1 MSTPKTPLLLMK
13 DIEKSFYGVRVLDR
27 VSLDLFPGEV
37 LALLGENGAGKSTLI
52 KILNGDYQKD
62 GGEIFID
69 DQPVTIN
76 EPRDA
81 EALGIQMIYQEQ
93 HYAPELSVA
102 ENLLMGH
109 LPPRGSSPFTR
120 NVVDWKKA
128 YELADEQLRLLK
140 VNLDPRQFMLNLN
153 VVERQI
159 VEVVKALSAKAR
171 IIVMDEPTA
180 AFPPNEV
187 ALLFDSI
194 RALCAQNI
202 SIIYISH
209 RLDEIFQ
216 IAQRATVLRD
226 GKLVGTRIVGE
237 VSQRELVQMMVGNR
251 LESTA
256 EREHALEV
264 PQGETSVLSL
274 SGLTRQGVFQ
284 DISLQLAAG
293 EIVGIFGLL
302 GAGHDQIIRSVFGE
316 DPADSGTITVEG
328 TPVAILNPRDA
339 KRAGIGFVPA
349 DRKVQGLILD
359 LNVRENITLSNWQQL
374 SHIGF
379 FQRGEERR
387 HAQQWIERLGIRMA
401 GGMGTK
407 LRFLSGGN
415 QQKVV
420 LARWLE
426 ANVKVLLL
434 NEPTWGVDV
443 GARADI
449 YAQLEMLA
457 SQGLAILMVSS
468 DLDEVLSV
476 SHRILTVRKGKL
488 TGEFHRGQATRENL
502 LHAAAGGT
510 LEEAGV

>member
-1 MSTPKTPLLLMK
+1 MTDSAVTPLLHMQ
-13 DIEKSFYGVRVLDR
+13 DIDKSFYGVKVLDS
-27 VSLDLFPGEV
+27 VSLDLFAGEV

-62 GGEIFID
+62 AGTILVNGS
-69 DQPVTIN
+69 PVAIN
-76 EPRDA
+76 QPRDA

-93 HYAPELSVA
+93 HYAPELSVT
-102 ENLLMGH
+102 ENLLLGH
-109 LPPRGSSPFTR
+109 LPIRGIM
-120 NVVDWKKA
+120 VDWKKA
-128 YELADEQLRLLK
+128 HAQAREQLKLLK
-140 VNLDPRQFMLNLN
+140 VDIDPTKLMMNLS

-159 VEVVKALSAKAR
+159 VEVVKAISANAR

-194 RALCAQNI
+194 RALVKQGI

-216 IAQRATVLRD
+216 IADRATVLRD
-226 GKLVGTRIVGE
+226 GKLVGTRRISDVT
-237 VSQRELVQMMVGNR
+237 QRDLVHMMVGR
-251 LESTA
+251 VLESAIAQA
-256 EREHALEV
+256 EA
-264 PQGETSVLSL
+264 PASQADAQPVLNVN
-274 SGLTRQGVFQ
+274 GLTREGVFTNI
-284 DISLQLAAG
+284 DLELAPG

-302 GAGHDQIIRSVFGE
+302 GAGHDAIINAIFGE
-316 DPADSGTITVEG
+316 TRPDHGRIAVQGQAVSISS
-328 TPVAILNPRDA
+328 PRDA
-339 KRAGIGFVPA
+339 RRAGIGMVPA
-349 DRKVQGLILD
+349 DRKIQGLVLD
-359 LNVRENITLSNWQQL
+359 MNVRENVTLSNWRRL
-374 SHIGF
+374 ARWGF
-379 FQRGEERR
+379 FLRR
-387 HAQQWIERLGIRMA
+387 TEKQHAQQWIKELGIRMV
-401 GGMGTK
+401 GGMTTK

-449 YAQLEMLA
+449 YTQLQALA
-457 SQGLAILMVSS
+457 AQGLAILFVSS

-476 SHRILTVRKGKL
+476 SHRILTVYKGRL
-488 TGEFHRGQATRENL
+488 TGQFNRADASREKL

-510 LEEAGV
+510 A